1 MTGVTRVAGVTGP
14 AGGRAPRCRAAPF
27 RRVPAFHVPLPELP
41 FDVLLTSM
49 EPAPGGFVMRGVLTE
64 WQRPLSRADIERL
77 LATMR
82 AET

>member
-1 MTGVTRVAGVTGP
+1 
-14 AGGRAPRCRAAPF
+14 
-27 RRVPAFHVPLPELP
+27 
-41 FDVLLTSM
+41 
-49 EPAPGGFVMRGVLTE
+49 MRGVLPE